1 MSNARPPYS
10 IATHEP
16 GLLHHA
22 MFAGVQHETL
32 GQFFSYCSV
41 TTVGTGDVVLNE
53 GQVSDFTY
61 LALSGAY
68 KVGITTPQG
77 KNITLVILG
86 PGELLGEMS
95 MLDGSSPSASIT
107 VVRSGRLLRMP
118 QRQLQVLADYHPGV
132 MRYLA
137 QLLAV
142 RLRRLSR
149 TCVDLATKDAGTRLA
164 ERLRD
169 LGDLFGEQSPEG
181 VLLDLALTQQDLG
194 DLVGATRERVNQ
206 LLSHWA
212 KDGAIRRLQGS
223 LVLIDLPV

>member
-1 MSNARPPYS
+1 MRPPY
-10 IATHEP
+10 ATPTQEHS
-16 GLLHHA
+16 LLDHA
-22 MFAGVQHETL
+22 MFGGVARETL
-32 GQFFSYCSV
+32 GQFLAYCSV
-41 TTVGTGDVVLNE
+41 TTVGTGDVVISE
-53 GQVSDFTY
+53 GQNSDATY

-68 KVGITTPQG
+68 KVSITTPQG
-77 KNITLVILG
+77 KNVTLVILG

-118 QRQLQVLADYHPGV
+118 KPQLEALADYHPGV
-132 MRYLA
+132 MKYLA
-137 QLLAV
+137 RLLSV

-149 TCVDLATKDAGTRLA
+149 TCVDLAAKDVGTRLA

-169 LGDLFGEQSPEG
+169 LGEMFGEVSSDG

-206 LLSHWA
+206 LLSQWA
-212 KDGAIRRLQGS
+212 KDGAIRRLHGS
-223 LVLIDLPV
+223 LVLVKLPL